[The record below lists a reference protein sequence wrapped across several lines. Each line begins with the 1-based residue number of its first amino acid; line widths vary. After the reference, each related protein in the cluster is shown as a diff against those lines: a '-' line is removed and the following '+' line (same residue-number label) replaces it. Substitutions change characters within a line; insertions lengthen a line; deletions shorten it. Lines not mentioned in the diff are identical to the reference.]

1 MSNQLHRRLAFRTGG
16 GGSDVSTDSFWD
28 TTDLSSVRVYSHMQ
42 VRPRLLGYTG
52 KGTTSD
58 PYRPT
63 ESYNKVPYY
72 GVGSSVFLGTGT
84 DPIVT
89 FGTGEHIGSQIL
101 YLLDMFKSYKYI
113 GRGDSLSRS
122 PINGNV
128 DAFSSEFAYTTVD
141 NSIGATTISW
151 LAPNCVTCD
160 QARMH
165 WYFLQRGNDTADY
178 QRVKNS
184 GYLPY
189 YGSNYSTATPTR
201 TIANVTT
208 NYGLRILHVQSR
220 SGDLYPLE
228 ADKNS
233 MMTTFMNPG
242 EYTYGSSGTTVNRG
256 DYGIRRP
263 SSNKNLWD
271 FSLKALE
278 DGDMS
283 PAGYFTG
290 NAPVRMQIVDGGTK
304 MFFLSF
310 LSSNGQEL
318 SYRPLMSQF
327 DIRTLATTATTRS
340 MTDFQSEV
348 CQAVGVSNSRLQWIW
363 FKFHVDGK
371 RLFFLTADGILAKFR
386 LTNAFDLS
394 AMSLVSATVLP
405 AHDYK
410 SSGIT
415 FERST
420 FAGPSTYDSSYNGN
434 YFNPIM
440 GADIDPE
447 GQSLIVTI
455 SPMRY
460 VDGTAPHP
468 PMSNSFV
475 QYRL

>member
-16 GGSDVSTDSFWD
+16 GVSDVSTDSFWD
-28 TTDLSSVRVYSHMQ
+28 TTDLSSAHVYSHMQ
-42 VRPRLLGYTG
+42 VYARRRGYTG
-52 KGTTSD
+52 SGTVSD

-63 ESYNKVPYY
+63 VSHIGIPYY

-89 FGTGEHIGSQIL
+89 FGTGEHISSQNL
-101 YLLDMFKSYKYI
+101 FLLDLFKSYKYI

-128 DAFSSEFAYTTVD
+128 DALSSEYAYTTAD
-141 NSIGATTISW
+141 NGGESSTISF

-165 WYFLQRGNDTADY
+165 WYFLQRGNSTQEIY
-178 QRVKNS
+178 RVKNS
-184 GYLPY
+184 GYIPY
-189 YGSNYSTATPTR
+189 YGANFSTTTPTR
-201 TIANVTT
+201 TVAKVTT
-208 NYGLRILHVQSR
+208 NYGLRILHVQNR

-233 MMTTFMNPG
+233 MMTTFMDPG
-242 EYTYGSSGTTVNRG
+242 KYTYGTNGTTVNNG
-256 DYGIRRP
+256 AYGMRRP
-263 SSNKNLWD
+263 TSNRNLWD

-318 SYRPLMSQF
+318 SCRPLTSQF
-327 DIRTLATTATTRS
+327 DIRTLSTTATTRS

-348 CQAVGVSNSRLQWIW
+348 CQSLGRSNSRLQWIW
-363 FKFHVDGK
+363 FKFHMDGK
-371 RLFFLTADGILAKFR
+371 RLFFLTADGILAKFH
-386 LTNAFDLS
+386 LTNAFDMS
-394 AMSLVSATVLP
+394 TMSLVSVTDLP

-410 SSGIT
+410 GSGIK
-415 FERST
+415 FEDST
-420 FAGPSTYDSSYNGN
+420 YSGPSSYEATDERF
-434 YFNPIM
+434 FNPIM

-447 GQSLIVTI
+447 GQSLIVAI

-460 VDGTAPHP
+460 VGSTAPHP
-468 PMSNSFV
+468 PMANSFV